1 MGRILRLQE
10 GGFLEKW
17 RAYWWPLTTDCET
30 QAAKVS
36 EAKQIGLSELA
47 GLLVVYVAVVAVA
60 VLSFLLALCL
70 HKTDVVGKCRSKCA
84 KKGRTVVLENL
95 RQK

>member
-1 MGRILRLQE
+1 M
-10 GGFLEKW
+10 
-17 RAYWWPLTTDCET
+17 
-30 QAAKVS
+30 S

-84 KKGRTVVLENL
+84 KKGRTVVLETL
-95 RQK
+95 R